1 MRCGPDALRV
11 SERDTGQ
18 ENGVRACPGAQP
30 GKCGRRSR
38 GVKVDASREGHWRA
52 APWCGV
58 AKAVRLLSH
67 PKPLPSVW
75 ARGGRQPEP
84 TGGTRRHPR
93 PALPNTDD
101 SAVASKPETPSPPR
115 AASGGLRPTCRERD
129 PGTGAGRRVR
139 VQDTPER
146 GGLRR
151 AVLRRRW
158 LGTGRRTTCVS
169 GFNGGG
175 GGRPDVGV
183 YGNSTLHSVF
193 LLV

>member
-1 MRCGPDALRV
+1 MRVPGLSPESAGGGPVGSRSTPAARV
-11 SERDTGQ
+11 IG
-18 ENGVRACPGAQP
+18 G
-30 GKCGRRSR
+30 
-38 GVKVDASREGHWRA
+38 A

-115 AASGGLRPTCRERD
+115 AASGGPRPTCREQD

-175 GGRPDVGV
+175 GDRTWGSMGTRLSTRFFSWSKTDFEDEV
-183 YGNSTLHSVF
+183 Y
-193 LLV
+193 

>member
-1 MRCGPDALRV
+1 MRAGRAAGQRAGHGAGERCACV
-11 SERDTGQ
+11 SRGSARKA
-18 ENGVRACPGAQP
+18 RAAV
-30 GKCGRRSR
+30 R

-52 APWCGV
+52 APRCGV

-115 AASGGLRPTCRERD
+115 AASGGPRPTCRERD
-129 PGTGAGRRVR
+129 PGTGAGHRVR

>member
-1 MRCGPDALRV
+1 MRAGRAAGQRAGHGAGERCACV
-11 SERDTGQ
+11 SRGSARKARAAVPWGQ
-18 ENGVRACPGAQP
+18 
-30 GKCGRRSR
+30 GRRQPPRSL
-38 GVKVDASREGHWRA
+38 AA

-75 ARGGRQPEP
+75 ARGERQPEP

-115 AASGGLRPTCRERD
+115 AASGGPRPTCRERD
-129 PGTGAGRRVR
+129 LGTGAGRRVQA
-139 VQDTPER
+139 QDTPER

-169 GFNGGG
+169 GFNGEGG
-175 GGRPDVGV
+175 GWVPDMGV